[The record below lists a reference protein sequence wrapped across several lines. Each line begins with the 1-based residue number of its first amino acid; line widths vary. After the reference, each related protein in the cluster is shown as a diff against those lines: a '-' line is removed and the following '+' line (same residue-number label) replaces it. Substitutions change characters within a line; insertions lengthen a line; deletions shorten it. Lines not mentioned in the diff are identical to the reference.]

1 MQVHIISS
9 FICIKLYNYKAY
21 RCLRSLALATS
32 SYVSWDDASQTAELI
47 DFTFVFSFFLSF
59 FFFFYIFRQTEGLL
73 MQRKHKTLKRIKPG
87 SKPP

>member
-47 DFTFVFSFFLSF
+47 DFTFVFSFFFLSF
-59 FFFFYIFRQTEGLL
+59 FFLFFSIYLG
-73 MQRKHKTLKRIKPG
+73 KLKDFSCRENIKL
-87 SKPP
+87 SSV